1 MGLLQEYAADL
12 GIRHGLSL
20 MPVVGFSGA
29 A

>member
-12 GIRHGLSL
+12 GIQHGLSL